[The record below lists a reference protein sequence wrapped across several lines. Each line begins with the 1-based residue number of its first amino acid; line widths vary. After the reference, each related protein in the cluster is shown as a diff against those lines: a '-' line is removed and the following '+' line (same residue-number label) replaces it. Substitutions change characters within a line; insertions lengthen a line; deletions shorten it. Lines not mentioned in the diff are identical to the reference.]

1 MSRVYQLVLIISLSF
16 FSIANAKS
24 SDFIGVSQYLNQYN
38 SEIKNQD
45 YYHLSAVSQRCAG
58 VFGAYAKYL
67 PTDMKDMKTRFIN
80 LSIMTI
86 EKSINFLNMKKDN
99 KPDLNAKQVDKAVR
113 YFVDVYYKNLE
124 IDQQNTG
131 TIMKGNSS
139 IDMNLCMGL
148 FKK

>member
-1 MSRVYQLVLIISLSF
+1 MEKILLATLLIFANTILAQDIQMDTLTKTKRLSLGQISNSDDLEINTSSN
-16 FSIANAKS
+16 SIFA
-24 SDFIGVSQYLNQYN
+24 L
-38 SEIKNQD
+38 IKGTE
-45 YYHLSAVSQRCAG
+45 V
-58 VFGAYAKYL
+58 
-67 PTDMKDMKTRFIN
+67 
-80 LSIMTI
+80 
-86 EKSINFLNMKKDN
+86 NFRL